1 MAWASVV
8 SMDARVN
15 FITLAVTDV
24 AAARRFY
31 VDGLGWAPAFE
42 ADGIVMGRLS
52 PTLVLSLWDEDQ
64 FEAEVGPISR
74 GAGFVPFTL
83 AHNVPSPDEVDGVL
97 AEAEGAGASEVTPG
111 QQREWGG
118 YSGYFADPDGVR
130 WEVAYNPGPLGVELM
145 EAAGLAPT
153 GE

>member
-1 MAWASVV
+1 
-8 SMDARVN
+8 MDARVN

-31 VDGLGWAPAFE
+31 IDRLGWAPAFE
-42 ADGIVMGRLS
+42 ADGIVMVRLS

-74 GAGFVPFTL
+74 GDGLVPFTL
-83 AHNVPSPDEVDGVL
+83 AHNVPSREEVDRVL
-97 AEAEGAGASEVTPG
+97 AEAEAAGASAVSFG
-111 QQREWGG
+111 QEREWGG

-145 EAAGLAPT
+145 EAQQLEQAP
-153 GE
+153 GNVPDPAR

>member
-1 MAWASVV
+1 
-8 SMDARVN
+8 MDARVN

-31 VDGLGWAPAFE
+31 IDRLGWAPAFE
-42 ADGIVMGRLS
+42 ADGIVMVRLS

-74 GAGFVPFTL
+74 GAGLVPFTL